1 MNKIKR
7 FGIQT
12 VGVSLWLI
20 TGFGKA
26 NLYSKASRKL
36 NEMYLN
42 LL

>member
-7 FGIQT
+7 FCILT
-12 VGVSLWLI
+12 VGLGLWLI

-26 NLYSKASRKL
+26 NLYSKASGKL